1 MKDGQLVRVALVV
14 VLAIQAAF
22 LISTAFAVHS
32 FFNSTDG
39 GDAPGGAG
47 TSILVMPSPL
57 VLLAA
62 LTGLVFAGGAIGAWL
77 RWRTRPVL
85 RRTST
90 VLLVLA
96 VVPNVVVLAV
106 VVVEGLWVG
115 VAVGPAGINLALL
128 YAEWRATHSSGVGDS
143 GRAIPPKVI
152 S

>member
-1 MKDGQLVRVALVV
+1 MKDGQVVRVALIV

-62 LTGLVFAGGAIGAWL
+62 LTGLVFAGGAIGALL
-77 RWRTRPVL
+77 RLRTSPVL
-85 RRTST
+85 KRTST
-90 VLLVLA
+90 VLLTLA
-96 VVPNVVVLAV
+96 VVPNIVGMSVVVL
-106 VVVEGLWVG
+106 EGLGVW

-128 YAEWRATHSSGVGDS
+128 YAEWRAARTSQYPSPAVG
-143 GRAIPPKVI
+143 G
-152 S
+152 